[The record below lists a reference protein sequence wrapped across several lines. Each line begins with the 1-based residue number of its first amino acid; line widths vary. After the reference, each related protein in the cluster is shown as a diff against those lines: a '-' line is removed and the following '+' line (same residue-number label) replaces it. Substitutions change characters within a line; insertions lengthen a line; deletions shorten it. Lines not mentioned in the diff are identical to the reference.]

1 MRQVMA
7 TDGETSGLSLVD
19 EAGGSA
25 LPDLGTFLEAFDVAH
40 CLLAQDRRLLTANVH
55 AQAIIRSGDWMT
67 VGADDIVVPA
77 PHLKGPL
84 DAAIR
89 RGGRTMLL
97 IPDAKTD
104 QIAAIRVSAG
114 LGLIH
119 LVIRP
124 NVIERRNGYVVDFTT
139 AYDLTNA
146 EKRVAAELATS
157 KTLAEIAE
165 TLGVSLET
173 IRTHK
178 RRIYLKMNVTSRSG
192 LFEILAHCIA

>member
-1 MRQVMA
+1 M
-7 TDGETSGLSLVD
+7 
-19 EAGGSA
+19 
-25 LPDLGTFLEAFDVAH
+25 
-40 CLLAQDRRLLTANVH
+40 LAANVH
-55 AQAIIRSGDWMT
+55 ADILLRAGDWMT
-67 VGADDIVVPA
+67 VGPDGVVTTA

-89 RGGRTMLL
+89 RGGRSMLL

-114 LGLIH
+114 MGMIH

-124 NVIERRNGYVVDFTT
+124 NVLERRYGYTVDFTT

-146 EKRVAAELATS
+146 EKRVASELVTA

-178 RRIYLKMNVTSRSG
+178 RRIYLKMNVSSRSG

>member
-7 TDGETSGLSLVD
+7 TDGETSGLSLVE
-19 EAGGSA
+19 EAGHSA
-25 LPDLGTFLEAFDVAH
+25 LPDIVTFFEAFDVAH
-40 CLLAQDRRLLTANVH
+40 ILLAQDRRFLAANTH
-55 AQAIIRSGDWMT
+55 GQAILRSGDWLT
-67 VGADDIVVPA
+67 IGSDDITVAA

-84 DAAIR
+84 EAAIR
-89 RGGRTMLL
+89 RGGRSILL

-104 QIAAIRVSAG
+104 KIAAIRVSAG
-114 LGLIH
+114 MGLIH
-119 LVIRP
+119 IVVRP
-124 NVIERRNGYVVDFTT
+124 DMVARNNSYTVDFTT
-139 AYDLTNA
+139 AFDLTNA
-146 EKRVAAELATS
+146 EKRVAVELATS

-192 LFEILAHCIA
+192 LFAILAHSIA